1 MASIRSVRQR
11 ELRARLDALPTPE
24 QPTRRYRLAPKPPEP
39 PERAQ
44 ISLTNPIADRRLA
57 TAAAEPAPPVEAART
72 DTPLRLASLAPT
84 VPTRLPKPTPA
95 EPAAGVRMP
104 PTAHRIS
111 RAPKPRWV
119 AVVLV
124 VLTAAIALLLKAHVW
139 QS

>member
-24 QPTRRYRLAPKPPEP
+24 QPTRRYRLAPNTQEP

-44 ISLTNPIADRRLA
+44 ISLTISIADRRLA
-57 TAAAEPAPPVEAART
+57 TAAAEPPPPVEAART

-84 VPTRLPKPTPA
+84 VPTRLPKPRLA
-95 EPAAGVRMP
+95 EPAAGETVSA
-104 PTAHRIS
+104 AHQTS
-111 RAPKPRWV
+111 RLPKLRWV

-124 VLTAAIALLLKAHVW
+124 VLTAAVALLLKAHVW

>member
-24 QPTRRYRLAPKPPEP
+24 QPTRRYRLAPEP

-44 ISLTNPIADRRLA
+44 VSLTIPIADRRLA
-57 TAAAEPAPPVEAART
+57 TAAAEPPPPVEAPRT
-72 DTPLRLASLAPT
+72 DTPLRMASLAPT
-84 VPTRLPKPTPA
+84 VPTRLPKPAPA
-95 EPAAGVRMP
+95 EPAAGENAAS
-104 PTAHRIS
+104 AHRNPRS
-111 RAPKPRWV
+111 PKPRWV

-124 VLTAAIALLLKAHVW
+124 VLTAAVVLLLKAHVW

>member
-24 QPTRRYRLAPKPPEP
+24 QPTTRYRLAPKRPEP

-44 ISLTNPIADRRLA
+44 VSLTIPIADLA
-57 TAAAEPAPPVEAART
+57 TAAAEPPPPVEAART